1 MPACIFWVGIN
12 DGNNLPEPHQSNGLR
27 YRNIFDINRMEKHKP
42 PFLTCDR
49 LKPTK
54 ESFFKQ
60 PRVQNTN

>member
-1 MPACIFWVGIN
+1 
-12 DGNNLPEPHQSNGLR
+12 
-27 YRNIFDINRMEKHKP
+27 MEKHKP